1 MGGIGMKLVGKRA
14 KEVRESKD
22 YIKLYMKKDKNMSDE
37 DIAEVHMILSMMDEA
52 ITLLNMKKR
61 I

>member
-1 MGGIGMKLVGKRA
+1 MKLVGKRA